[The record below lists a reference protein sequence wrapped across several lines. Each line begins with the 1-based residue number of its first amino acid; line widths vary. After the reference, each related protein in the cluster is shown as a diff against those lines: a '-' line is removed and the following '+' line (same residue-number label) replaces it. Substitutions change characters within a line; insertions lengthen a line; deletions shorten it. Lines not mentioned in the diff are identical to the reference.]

1 MSTIPSSV
9 TRLID
14 EFNRLPGIGP
24 KSASRLT
31 YYLLRMPDEVFHS
44 RGKKAPEKK
53 AI

>member
-31 YYLLRMPDEVFHS
+31 FYLLRMPDEQAKS
-44 RGKKAPEKK
+44 LAAALSE
-53 AI
+53 